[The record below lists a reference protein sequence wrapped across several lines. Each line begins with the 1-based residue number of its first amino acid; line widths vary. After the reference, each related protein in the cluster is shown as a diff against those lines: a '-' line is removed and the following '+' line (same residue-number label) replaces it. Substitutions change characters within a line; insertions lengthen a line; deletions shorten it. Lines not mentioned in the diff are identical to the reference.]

1 MLHRLVRITSN
12 DYREY
17 RRAYTRIE
25 YSFFE
30 KGKADPFNSDEMK
43 EMMKEG
49 IKGKGEFLDFVENPK
64 NELYFFE
71 VDNEIQGIT
80 VLTFSQNSCII
91 DQFSVFEKGKG
102 LGTILYNEV
111 LKIIKQHKCKRIE
124 LWCPFV
130 GAQIFWRK
138 KGFSLK
144 TKDGFFGKRV

>member
-30 KGKADPFNSDEMK
+30 KGKAVPFNSDEMK

-49 IKGKGEFLDFVENPK
+49 IKGKG
-64 NELYFFE
+64 
-71 VDNEIQGIT
+71 
-80 VLTFSQNSCII
+80 
-91 DQFSVFEKGKG
+91 

-111 LKIIKQHKCKRIE
+111 LNIIKQHKCKRIE

>member
-25 YSFFE
+25 YSF
-30 KGKADPFNSDEMK
+30 
-43 EMMKEG
+43 
-49 IKGKGEFLDFVENPK
+49 
-64 NELYFFE
+64 
-71 VDNEIQGIT
+71 
-80 VLTFSQNSCII
+80 
-91 DQFSVFEKGKG
+91 FEKGKG